1 MLGEVVG
8 PTFGK
13 LYIKQEVFIFLWH
26 LQSSHWWMLFVHPDD
41 FDPVTSRIKLL
52 AQVTWMQPSP
62 VCTTYDG
69 EYKYVRMYPM
79 HLYFGKHI
87 VRHSREV
94 SIHWRYFGFGGS
106 SRSIATL
113 DVLVEQTRFHMN
125 ILRKTSKNG
134 YSPCNGGWND
144 WKKIRCT
151 TGTSHCH
158 STHLIHARDSSYQC
172 NINVYVYMIM
182 THDSFLMNNTMC
194 ISYLFVFP

>member
-1 MLGEVVG
+1 
-8 PTFGK
+8 
-13 LYIKQEVFIFLWH
+13 
-26 LQSSHWWMLFVHPDD
+26 MLFVHPDD

-125 ILRKTSKNG
+125 ILRK
-134 YSPCNGGWND
+134 
-144 WKKIRCT
+144 
-151 TGTSHCH
+151 
-158 STHLIHARDSSYQC
+158 HLKTAT
-172 NINVYVYMIM
+172 VLATEAGM
-182 THDSFLMNNTMC
+182 TERKSDAQQALLIVIQPT
-194 ISYLFVFP
+194 